1 MKKLLMVVLIAAGL
15 TSCNQEKTAY
25 VDTTRLIQE
34 YTEMQ
39 EVEAEFNTRSE
50 SVKTQLDSLA
60 RGFQQEV
67 QEYQANMGSMTT
79 AQRQEIEEELM
90 RKQQTIQQQQQRM
103 GNQLR
108 QESDVVIDSIVD
120 KVKDYVRD
128 YGQENGYT
136 YIFGSNE
143 SANIMYAKEGR
154 DITDEVL
161 EKLNESYRKPE

>member
-1 MKKLLMVVLIAAGL
+1 MKKLIMVVLIAAGL
-15 TSCNQEKTAY
+15 TSCNEEKTAY

-67 QEYQANMGSMTT
+67 QEYQSNMGSMTT

-120 KVKDYVRD
+120 KVKDYVRE

-154 DITDEVL
+154 DITDEIL